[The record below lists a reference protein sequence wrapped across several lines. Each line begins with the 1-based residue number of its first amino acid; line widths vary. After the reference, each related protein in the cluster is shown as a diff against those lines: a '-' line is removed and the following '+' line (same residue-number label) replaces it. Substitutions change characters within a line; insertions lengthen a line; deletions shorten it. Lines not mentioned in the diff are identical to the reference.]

1 MSVNEISNGKWTPES
16 SAAHNEAFGEA
27 RKKERFFDALK
38 EAIMDIDKLSEKGKV
53 LEDSLNGIVADL
65 AKTTVTKHKYSS
77 IELILI
83 AHFMYWVVV
92 LVRSINSYS
101 LYPIYLDLSK
111 MITKTQLIWI
121 QGFIAISLVVGCYTG
136 IRRIRLFALTLSMTM
151 WLIIFISFFQVNPD
165 NMRGSVIILA
175 LASGYQFFRIM
186 QEKRRRI

>member
-1 MSVNEISNGKWTPES
+1 MTVNKTSDGKWSIETY
-16 SAAHNEAFGEA
+16 AAHNEAMGEA

-53 LEDSLNGIVADL
+53 LEDSLDGMITDL
-65 AKTTVTKHKYSS
+65 SKGTSTKHKYSS
-77 IELILI
+77 IELMLI
-83 AHFMYWVVV
+83 AYFTYWVVV
-92 LVRSINSYS
+92 LARPTNPYS

-111 MITKTQLIWI
+111 MITETQLMWI
-121 QGFIAISLVVGCYTG
+121 QGFIAILLVVGCYTG
-136 IRRIRLFALTLSMTM
+136 IRRIRLFALILSMTM

-175 LASGYQFFRIM
+175 LASGYQFFRVM